1 MEWRFDSQPK
11 RMFFALES
19 ISRQQQQQQQ
29 PLRLQTSQLLLSMS
43 FSMFFNGFY
52 CSMYFLIKP
61 HCFKSPYLVQKD
73 KKWLIFTILHLCGHF
88 SCLAYKKAN
97 VFCRRFFVS
106 DETWLLQSY
115 CPRAFGRC
123 LRRQQHLVAAVLKK
137 ILNLYITPENTSI
150 ELGIQK
156 SKGIVVQKE

>member
-19 ISRQQQQQQQ
+19 ISRQQ
-29 PLRLQTSQLLLSMS
+29 PNQLLLSMS

-97 VFCRRFFVS
+97 VFCRRFFRLRWDVATAKLLS
-106 DETWLLQSY
+106 SSLWAMLETTTTSS
-115 CPRAFGRC
+115 R
-123 LRRQQHLVAAVLKK
+123 AVLKK
-137 ILNLYITPENTSI
+137 SLIYTLHPRIQ
-150 ELGIQK
+150 LGIQLE
-156 SKGIVVQKE
+156 GIVVQKE